1 METNANTPSKAL
13 SGVTTSSGPVRSYS
27 TSSRSSKKARSEL
40 EVKKRLYDNDT
51 FFQSSPSSWGKK
63 LLTAQDMDNFICHE
77 DFVKVLRLAFQVKVQ
92 AAKRRDIAVAIPV
105 ESFTEAQWNN
115 LVQDIMQYSLSKR
128 LGTPSSAVVPITRGQ
143 HPKTDYLIDKTISS
157 FTLQLDEEH
166 SNTFGNDQECSA
178 KNNSPLDFT
187 GDSKSCG
194 DGVALKYSKKQTDVL
209 TQWMID
215 HRVGMNTSY
224 YSERRFRFQWICAQ

>member
-1 METNANTPSKAL
+1 
-13 SGVTTSSGPVRSYS
+13 
-27 TSSRSSKKARSEL
+27 
-40 EVKKRLYDNDT
+40 
-51 FFQSSPSSWGKK
+51 
-63 LLTAQDMDNFICHE
+63 MDNFICHE

-143 HPKTDYLIDKTISS
+143 HPKTDYLIDKAISS

-215 HRVGMNTSY
+215 HRVGLNTSY